1 MFGFGE
7 PNELKLIP
15 SLLWPGEKMQ
25 MYAKAVSEDNAFG
38 ILALTNKRVIFCA
51 KGLSGNKTE
60 DFPFDQIASIDC
72 ATPPLIQYSTVTIQ
86 AKGGFSKF
94 KNVPKGAAQEFAQK
108 TRQAVQASKTVVASS
123 ATSVDKYSM
132 LEKLAELKSK
142 GILTEDEFQAE
153 KLKILNS

>member
-1 MFGFGE
+1 MMFGFGE

-108 TRQAVQASKTVVASS
+108 TRQAVQAWHD
-123 ATSVDKYSM
+123 SVRDYRSTFRRGQQEQHGDHGGR
-132 LEKLAELKSK
+132 EK
-142 GILTEDEFQAE
+142 IRTEDCQ
-153 KLKILNS
+153 